1 MEESVIRI
9 SIGRFDPP
17 NSKAVKQALEATYDK
32 LVPGIKSMT
41 GNRSF
46 CAGIDERNF
55 AMVNVSVWDSL
66 TAAKQME
73 TFQPMLDLAREFT
86 SMGVRFER
94 PILNFERV
102 WTIER

>member
-1 MEESVIRI
+1 MEETVIRI
-9 SIGRFDPP
+9 SIGHFDPA
-17 NSKAVKQALEATYDK
+17 NSNAIKQALEATYDK
-32 LVPGIKSMT
+32 LVPGVKSMT

-46 CAGIDERNF
+46 FAGIDEQNF

-73 TFQPMLDLAREFT
+73 SFQPMLDLAREFV
-86 SMGVRFER
+86 SMGVRFDR

-102 WTIER
+102 WSIER